1 MNLLKN
7 DGLRI
12 PAVCIEKRKTI
23 PKRNAYR
30 KFTGAKNTAIG
41 SIRWRC
47 FYTVCRLLRT
57 SCGKFG
63 TTAAIPAAGVLYS
76 LTFRRPIL

>member
-57 SCGKFG
+57 SCGKCGKFG
-63 TTAAIPAAGVLYS
+63 TTAATPQRLYS
-76 LTFRRPIL
+76 IR